1 MNETWKQRLLES
13 GEHLIHIECDNQ
25 GSDQIRDCLLAVSP
39 LGIVRRQEA
48 FYEDMKTAEYL
59 RFFASLFRSALPIQS
74 VMETMRLSTL
84 ARTPIEKLDYSQRR
98 RLAIAREILHQAPVL
113 WIEEPLLNLD
123 ESSRAVIL
131 AWLEQAVST
140 KIITTTVSLKL
151 LYLLPGVGYTLDQG
165 SLVKL
170 ENEADAFQP
179 HACGKIP
186 VKLEDKILVFDPQE
200 IDYAES
206 VGGKCRI
213 VVHGSEFITP
223 STMEELEDRLA
234 AYGFFRCHR
243 SYLVNMEKVK
253 ELIRW
258 TRNSYSLKLKT
269 QPDVDI
275 PLSKGRVD
283 DLKRLWN
290 L

>member
-1 MNETWKQRLLES
+1 MNEAWKQRLLES

-131 AWLEQAVST
+131 AWLEQA
-140 KIITTTVSLKL
+140 
-151 LYLLPGVGYTLDQG
+151 PP
-165 SLVKL
+165 
-170 ENEADAFQP
+170 F
-179 HACGKIP
+179 H
-186 VKLEDKILVFDPQE
+186 
-200 IDYAES
+200 
-206 VGGKCRI
+206 
-213 VVHGSEFITP
+213 
-223 STMEELEDRLA
+223 
-234 AYGFFRCHR
+234 
-243 SYLVNMEKVK
+243 
-253 ELIRW
+253 
-258 TRNSYSLKLKT
+258 
-269 QPDVDI
+269 
-275 PLSKGRVD
+275 
-283 DLKRLWN
+283 
-290 L
+290 